1 MWTRRRPLTSYYTT
15 DRTIKLSLTIMIFE
29 MELKYNL
36 INIKHIHKTKLTK
49 RLLSQFQYF
58 LFNFLVGLIEK
69 KVSRSCLHFDKSIYI
84 YIYIRFNCIFNPQ
97 KHDCATLVPHIFLA
111 ILGAYSFPLYNLVVP
126 IQFSTNLH

>member
-1 MWTRRRPLTSYYTT
+1 MDKEKALDFLLYPT

-49 RLLSQFQYF
+49 RLLSHFQYF

-69 KVSRSCLHFDKSIYI
+69 KVSRSCLHFDKSVYI
-84 YIYIRFNCIFNPQ
+84 YIYILGLIAFSIL
-97 KHDCATLVPHIFLA
+97 KYDCATLVPHIFLA
-111 ILGAYSFPLYNLVVP
+111 ILGAYSFPLYDLVVP
-126 IQFSTNLH
+126 IQFCTNLH